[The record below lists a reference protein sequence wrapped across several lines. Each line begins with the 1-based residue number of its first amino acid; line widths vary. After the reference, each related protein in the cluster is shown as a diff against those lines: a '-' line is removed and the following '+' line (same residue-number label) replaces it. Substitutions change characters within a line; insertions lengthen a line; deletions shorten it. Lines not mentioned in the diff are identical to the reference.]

1 MKKINYKQP
10 KYILPLILYPL
21 ILGTGYFVIGMFTTE
36 VKSVDNNLMATNYL
50 NSELPEAHID
60 EELGS
65 KRENMVNAFGDAKD
79 YTAIENAER
88 DSVKKREEYETRYN
102 NGEAAAIV
110 RHDAE
115 LENLRQLQRKKRE
128 IAEGSRGMGKDD
140 FVVPLS
146 EEDRR
151 NARRLRGR
159 EGRDEADDL
168 LAQARAQGRSVTSA
182 GSYNEGDDE
191 ETVQKKGRSKGNEA
205 SASDGEEKAETVTKV
220 MKTESE
226 YFNTVSQNAKGSS
239 LITAI
244 IDENI
249 KAVDGSR
256 VRLRLLDDVE
266 IGGLFVPKGTYLY
279 ATMSGFGKQRVKGK
293 VASVFVGDEIKT
305 INLSIYDTDG
315 MEGLYVPSSTFRET
329 TKDIGSSAMQ
339 QSMSIDGSS
348 SNNSVAQWAQQTV
361 QQAYQR
367 TSQAISKAIR
377 KNKVNLKYG
386 TRVYLI
392 NGQQLK
398 SDKRK

>member
-36 VKSVDNNLMATNYL
+36 VKSVDKNLMATNYL

>member
-36 VKSVDNNLMATNYL
+36 VKSVDKNLMATNYL

-151 NARRLRGR
+151 NARRLRWR

>member
-1 MKKINYKQP
+1 MKKIDYKQP
-10 KYILPLILYPL
+10 KYVLPMILYPL
-21 ILGTGYFVIGMFTTE
+21 ILGTGYFTIGMFTTE
-36 VKSVDNNLMATNYL
+36 VKSVDKNLMATNYL
-50 NSELPEAHID
+50 NSELPEAKID
-60 EELGS
+60 DELGS

-79 YTAIENAER
+79 YTAVENAER
-88 DSVKKREEYETRYN
+88 DSVKGKEEYQTRYN

-115 LENLRQLQRKKRE
+115 LENLRQFQRRKQE
-128 IAEGSRGMGKDD
+128 IAARNMGKDD

-159 EGRDEADDL
+159 EGREESEEL
-168 LAQARAQGRSVTSA
+168 LAQARAQGRSVT
-182 GSYNEGDDE
+182 GSTPYEDDDE
-191 ETVQKKGRSKGNEA
+191 ESTHKKGHSKETANSSEN
-205 SASDGEEKAETVTKV
+205 SEEKTETVVKV

-226 YFNTVSQNAKGSS
+226 YFNTVSQNAPGSS

-266 IGGLFVPKGTYLY
+266 IGGMFVPKGTYLY
-279 ATMSGFGKQRVKGK
+279 ATMSGFSKQRVKGK

-329 TKDIGSSAMQ
+329 AKDIGSSAMQ
-339 QSMSIDGSS
+339 QSMSIDGSN

-377 KNKVNLKYG
+377 KNKVKLKYG